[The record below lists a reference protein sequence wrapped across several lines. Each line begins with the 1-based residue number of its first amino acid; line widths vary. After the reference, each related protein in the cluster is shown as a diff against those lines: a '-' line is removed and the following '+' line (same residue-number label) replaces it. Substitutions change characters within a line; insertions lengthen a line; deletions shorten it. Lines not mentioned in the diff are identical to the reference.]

1 MTISQIQLLVL
12 FLIFVRILAVFMTA
26 PFFNSR
32 SIPVMSKIGLAG
44 LFTLILL
51 PISQSLLE
59 TDQIVVPSGV
69 PAFLMMIF
77 PEILLGALIGYIGNL
92 LFIAVTVA
100 ASFMGMQTGF
110 RAANLLSPF
119 MNIPS
124 SALDQFYTLL
134 ALTLFLVMN
143 GHHLLLRAIIR
154 TFELSPPGTFFM
166 SEIATERLVMF
177 TAQMFASAVQI
188 ALPVIGTLLLT
199 NLGLGLVARVVPQI
213 QVFFVGLPLKIGL
226 GLATMAITLT
236 LTLSVLKD
244 GVTGMINDILLIAG
258 S

>member
-1 MTISQIQLLVL
+1 MTISAIHLLTL
-12 FLIFVRILAVFMTA
+12 FLIFVRVLAVFMTA

-32 SIPVMSKIGLAG
+32 SIPTIAKIGLAG
-44 LFTLILL
+44 IFTLILL
-51 PISQSLLE
+51 PMSQALLE
-59 TDQIVVPSGV
+59 NDQISVPSGL

-100 ASFMGMQTGF
+100 ASLMGMEAGF

-143 GHHLLLRAIIR
+143 GHHMLLRAIIH

-166 SEIATERLVMF
+166 GELATERLVVF
-177 TAQMFASAVQI
+177 TAQMFATAIQI

-226 GLATMAITLT
+226 GLITMAITLT
-236 LTLSVLKD
+236 MTMTVLKD
-244 GVTGMINDILLIAG
+244 GVTRMINDILLIAG